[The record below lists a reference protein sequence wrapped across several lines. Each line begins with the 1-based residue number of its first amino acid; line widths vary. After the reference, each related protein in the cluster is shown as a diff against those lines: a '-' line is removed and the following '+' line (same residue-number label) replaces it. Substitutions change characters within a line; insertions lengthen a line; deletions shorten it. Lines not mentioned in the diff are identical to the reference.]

1 MRPAGR
7 PSSTRY
13 DWPEPASSNRWTL
26 RYLALGIALVLGAC
40 AFDVIQVRQVPA
52 PLEAISGPAPE
63 WTLSQDANVRLRE
76 GFAALLKAGTTWR
89 AIGHIPQGDVF
100 RTSDQIVT
108 VEASNVYE
116 AALVLNA
123 DVVVGFY
130 LMVEHTFTAADPP
143 VQIKRAIR
151 SP

>member
-1 MRPAGR
+1 M
-7 PSSTRY
+7 
-13 DWPEPASSNRWTL
+13 
-26 RYLALGIALVLGAC
+26 LGAVLVLGAC

-52 PLEAISGPAPE
+52 TLETFSGPAPE
-63 WTLSQDANVRLRE
+63 WTLSQDVNVRLRE
-76 GFAALLKAGTTWR
+76 GFSTLLKSGTTWH
-89 AIGHIPQGDVF
+89 AIGRIPQGDVY

-116 AALVLNA
+116 AAVVLKA

-130 LMVEHTFTAADPP
+130 LLVEHTFTAADPE
-143 VQIKRAIR
+143 VQIKRTIR